1 MRMTNDLITICN
13 GCVMRQHEIHELRHV
28 LNNNG
33 YGLSVIAKL
42 KETPIK
48 RNLYYEIKDKILEET
63 FDNGKI
69 IKKTRKTKVFG
80 LHSTHEIRDTLIEL
94 LSERMKYHKDKFV
107 STTIYNE
114 LRGLEVKK
122 NGKIEHSD
130 LTHDDQI
137 FSYLMAMYV
146 WYEGKN
152 LRENFGIQKF
162 GIKTEE
168 SVDDIVDLQATE
180 ELGDITEQIAFA
192 NKSDE
197 SKFEEEIKEMQKAK
211 GLLYSEYVKKQKQ
224 AESEQLKVMLSNP
237 RIRDAYSK
245 KYGVSSEV
253 IQQEYNG
260 GFMQE
265 TLPDS
270 LFIDFIK
277 DTNELGQ
284 ASIYNTISDQ
294 GMLLYDDNDVFSRL
308 NRQKMIDDE
317 SLQ

>member
-1 MRMTNDLITICN
+1 MRY
-13 GCVMRQHEIHELRHV
+13 V
-28 LNNNG
+28 LNTNG

-48 RNLYYEIKDKILEET
+48 RNLYYEIKDKVLEET
-63 FDNGKI
+63 FDKGKVVRT
-69 IKKTRKTKVFG
+69 TRKTKVFG

-94 LSERMKYHKDKFV
+94 LSERMRYHKDKFV
-107 STTIYNE
+107 SPTIYNE
-114 LRGLEVKK
+114 LRGLEVKR

-152 LRENFGIQKF
+152 LRENFGIEKF

-168 SVDDIVDLQATE
+168 SVDDIIDLRATE

-192 NKSDE
+192 NKSDHN
-197 SKFEEEIKEMQKAK
+197 KFEEEIKELQKAK
-211 GLLYSEYVKKQKQ
+211 GLLYSEYVMKQKK
-224 AESEQLKVMLSNP
+224 AEEEQLKVMLSNP

-245 KYGVSSEV
+245 KYGISMEV
-253 IQQEYNG
+253 VQQEYGG
-260 GFMQE
+260 GFMHE

-270 LFIDFIK
+270 LFLDFAK
-277 DTNELGQ
+277 DPNELGQ
-284 ASIYNTISDQ
+284 ASIYNTMSSQD
-294 GMLLYDDNDVFSRL
+294 MMLYDDNDVFSMMSKR
-308 NRQKMIDDE
+308 KVMDDE
-317 SLQ
+317 AIQ

>member
-1 MRMTNDLITICN
+1 MRY
-13 GCVMRQHEIHELRHV
+13 V
-28 LNNNG
+28 LNTNG

-48 RNLYYEIKDKILEET
+48 RNLYYEIKDKVLEET
-63 FDNGKI
+63 FDKGKVVRT
-69 IKKTRKTKVFG
+69 TRKTKVFG

-94 LSERMKYHKDKFV
+94 LSERMRYHKDKFV
-107 STTIYNE
+107 SPTIYNE
-114 LRGLEVKK
+114 LRGLEVKR

-152 LRENFGIQKF
+152 LRENFGIEKF

-168 SVDDIVDLQATE
+168 SVDDIIDLRATE

-192 NKSDE
+192 NKSDHN
-197 SKFEEEIKEMQKAK
+197 KFEEEIKELQKAK
-211 GLLYSEYVKKQKQ
+211 GLLYSEYVMKQKK
-224 AESEQLKVMLSNP
+224 AEEEQLKVMLSNP

-245 KYGVSSEV
+245 KYGISMEV
-253 IQQEYNG
+253 VQQEYGG
-260 GFMQE
+260 GFMHE

-270 LFIDFIK
+270 LF
-277 DTNELGQ
+277 
-284 ASIYNTISDQ
+284 
-294 GMLLYDDNDVFSRL
+294 
-308 NRQKMIDDE
+308 
-317 SLQ
+317 